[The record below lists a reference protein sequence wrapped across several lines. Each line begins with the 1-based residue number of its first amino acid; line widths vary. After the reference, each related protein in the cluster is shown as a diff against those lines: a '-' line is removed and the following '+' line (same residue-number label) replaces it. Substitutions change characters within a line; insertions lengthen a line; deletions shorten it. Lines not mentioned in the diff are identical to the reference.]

1 MTQDA
6 IPADKELIENLIR
19 PLLQG
24 RESGQRM
31 PVSSPIRNAVFGT
44 IHQILNYPEESSVKR
59 KEDLPV
65 CGIKTFFCSNVCA
78 AYSRDVFEELGGF
91 AERAVLMKT

>member
-44 IHQILNYPEESSVKR
+44 IHQIL
-59 KEDLPV
+59 
-65 CGIKTFFCSNVCA
+65 
-78 AYSRDVFEELGGF
+78 
-91 AERAVLMKT
+91 